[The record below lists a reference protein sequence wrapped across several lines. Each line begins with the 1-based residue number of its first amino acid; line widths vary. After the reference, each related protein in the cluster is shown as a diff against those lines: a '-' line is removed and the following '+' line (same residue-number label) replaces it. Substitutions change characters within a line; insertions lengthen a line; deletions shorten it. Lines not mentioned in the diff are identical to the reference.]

1 MRLGGLLVRHI
12 ASPYG
17 LTAASLLLFL
27 FAWTFPPDTYSY
39 YLREPDLMFLDPASL
54 LYFLLCVF
62 GFVLGLVVVD
72 FYFPV
77 SGFAHGKMEVRASPM
92 WFLMLP
98 LIAGT
103 VLTILSSVLLVRS
116 NADLLELL
124 LTAQGERL
132 KSVGGLETS
141 GSLGLAS
148 VGLMGV
154 VWWASWRRHQLNLHG
169 WRNFVVQC
177 AILVATGSMLA
188 AATLK
193 LSRGELMPILAGAAI
208 LFLLG
213 KVIEGRLSAASVVRY
228 AAAFVTL
235 VVALFVGF
243 SLLRGSVDFDTLMG
257 DLSGYTIASYNRMAA
272 ILDGRMHYPF
282 AGRGVYISSFVAFN
296 ETFNK
301 LVPINRLLSWPDFTT
316 TWQSEFD
323 AVWAAGL
330 NGDFIWP
337 GTFGYMFSDLGW
349 FSPFLLFAYGLAT
362 GWVWR
367 SLKLGRTAGIVLYPW
382 FAFCIL
388 FWFGTNYL
396 LDTKVVVLFVDA
408 VFLGIYE
415 WLFLR
420 PVAAV
425 S

>member
-1 MRLGGLLVRHI
+1 MRMGDLLVRHI

-17 LTAASLLLFL
+17 LTAASSFLFL
-27 FAWTFPPDTYSY
+27 LAWTFPPGTYSY

-62 GFVLGLVVVD
+62 GFVVGLVIVD
-72 FYFPV
+72 FCFPV
-77 SGFAHGKMEVRASPM
+77 SGFARGKMELRVSPM
-92 WFLMLP
+92 WFLLLP
-98 LIAGT
+98 VLAGT
-103 VLTILSSVLLVRS
+103 ALTILSSVLLVRS
-116 NADLLELL
+116 NVDLLELL
-124 LTAQGERL
+124 LTAQGAQL

-148 VGLMGV
+148 VALMGI
-154 VWWASWRRHQLNLHG
+154 VWWATWRRQQLNLRG
-169 WRNFVVQC
+169 WRNFVVQS
-177 AILVATGSMLA
+177 AIIVATGSMLA

-193 LSRGELMPILAGAAI
+193 LARGELMPILAGAAI

-213 KVIEGRLSAASVVRY
+213 KVIEGRLTAASVVRY

-235 VVALFVGF
+235 VAALFVGF
-243 SLLRGSVDFDTLMG
+243 SLLRGFVDFDSVLG

-296 ETFNK
+296 DTFNK

-316 TWQSEFD
+316 TWRSEFD

-337 GTFGYMFSDLGW
+337 GTFGYVFSDLGW
-349 FSPFLLFAYGLAT
+349 FSPFLLFVYGLAT

-408 VFLGIYE
+408 VFLGIFE
-415 WLFLR
+415 WLFGR
-420 PVAAV
+420 RAATV